1 MSSHR
6 EAPEISKDQVADNTD
21 VYAFVSPD
29 QPDTVTLIANF
40 IPFQLP
46 DAGPNFYEFGE
57 DVAYN
62 IHINNTGD
70 GTSNITYQFLF
81 QTETRNLETFLY
93 NTGPITSLDSMNWNR
108 RQFYTVTKVVNGA
121 PTLLAQGLISPPCNI
136 GPRSTPNYAAL
147 AQAAV
152 HKLPSGET
160 VFAGQR
166 AEGFY
171 VDLGAVFD
179 LADLRPFQH
188 LHLIPSADAPG
199 VNGTASVNVSTIA
212 IQVPKTQLTRD
223 GANPSD
229 PMNPKAVIGIYASAS
244 RNSVRVREPRGQ
256 NVDIGPWVQVSR
268 LANPLFNEVMIPL
281 GKKDLWNSLPPSQDD
296 QFLANAQHPE
306 LSKLLPVLYPNVF
319 PNLAALSAAR
329 ADIVAIFLTGL
340 PAGVVPG
347 FQNYSGPKM
356 AEMMRLNMAI
366 PPSATPNILG
376 ILGGDLAG
384 FPNGRR
390 VQDDVVTIEL
400 RALAGATYPL
410 IDKTFKPDAA
420 ASGVTDGVGPTNVP
434 SGYLPTFPYLGV
446 PYDGYS
452 HPGSNPT
459 M

>member
-6 EAPEISKDQVADNTD
+6 EAPQTSQDQVADNTD

-29 QPDTVTLIANF
+29 KPDTVTLIANF
-40 IPFQLP
+40 IPFEQP
-46 DAGPNFYEFGE
+46 DGGPNFYEFGE
-57 DVAYN
+57 DVSYD
-62 IHINNTGD
+62 IHIDNTGG
-70 GTSNITYQFLF
+70 GTANITYHFLF
-81 QTETRNLETFLY
+81 QTETRNLDTFLY
-93 NTGPITSLDSMNWNR
+93 NTGPIASLDSPNWNR
-108 RQFYTVTKVVNGA
+108 RQSYAVYKVVDGA
-121 PTLLAQGLISPPCNI
+121 ASLLGQGLLCPPCNI
-136 GPRSTPNYAAL
+136 GPRSTPNYPAL

-152 HKLPSGET
+152 HQLPTGET

-199 VNGTASVNVSTIA
+199 VNGTQSVNVHTIA
-212 IQVPKTQLTRD
+212 LQVSKTELTRG
-223 GANPSD
+223 GAAPTD
-229 PMNPKAVIGIYASAS
+229 PMDPRAVIGVYASAS
-244 RNSVRVREPRGQ
+244 RNSVRVREPKGIS
-256 NVDIGPWVQVSR
+256 VDVGPWVQVSR

-281 GKKDLWNSLPPSQDD
+281 GKKDLWNSLPPRHDN
-296 QFLANAQHPE
+296 QFLPNVQHPE
-306 LSKLLPVLYPNVF
+306 LSKLIPVLYPNVF
-319 PNLAALSAAR
+319 PHLAALTAPR

-347 FQNYSGPKM
+347 FQNYMGPTP
-356 AEMMRLNMAI
+356 AEMMRLNVAI
-366 PPSATPNILG
+366 PPTASPNILG

-390 VQDDVVTIEL
+390 VSDDVVTIEL

-410 IDKTFKPDAA
+410 IDKTFVPDAA
-420 ASGVTDGVGPTNVP
+420 AGGVTDGVGPRNVP
-434 SGYLPTFPYLGV
+434 SGYLPAFPYLGV
-446 PYDGYS
+446 PYDGYA
-452 HPGSNPT
+452 HPAANTT